1 MQIIPRALGQTEG
14 ALVFW
19 DDLAEIGVALPRPTQ
34 VIDELS
40 VGLGVLEGAP
50 SLIVYASYGGQTL
63 EVHLPRELPTSVEA
77 AVDVW
82 EVLWK
87 WRPDVLRLRYGES
100 PTQRE
105 REVTLLLPKAP
116 GESLAEKMRDLARRM
131 EAERRADALGADQVG
146 ALLELLELMGDDAG
160 VE

>member
-1 MQIIPRALGQTEG
+1 MQIIPRALGQTEET
-14 ALVFW
+14 LVFW

-34 VIDELS
+34 VIDEIT
-40 VGLGVLEGAP
+40 VGLGVLENAP
-50 SLIVYASYGGQTL
+50 SLIVYASYGEQTL
-63 EVHLPRELPTSVEA
+63 EVHLPRELPTSLEA
-77 AVDVW
+77 QVDVW

-87 WRPDVLRLRYGES
+87 WRPAVMRLRYGES
-100 PTQRE
+100 PAQRD

-131 EAERRADALGADQVG
+131 EAERRADRLGIDQIG
-146 ALLELLELMGDDAG
+146 ALEELLELMGDDAG